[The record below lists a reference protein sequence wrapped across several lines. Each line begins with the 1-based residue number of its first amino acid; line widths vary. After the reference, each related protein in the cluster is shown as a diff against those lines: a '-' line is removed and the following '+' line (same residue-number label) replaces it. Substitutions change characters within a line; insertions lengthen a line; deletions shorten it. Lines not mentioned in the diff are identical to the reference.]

1 MKKRSAMLIAGAA
14 VAVLLAASAALSLGL
29 LGAGSAAAGGDRATP
44 RVRTIERTVTIH
56 KKKGAPAGT
65 ITYAISP
72 PTSRTS
78 GSEGD
83 DGSGS
88 ELDDEGSSGSHEGE
102 GSQGFEDD

>member
-29 LGAGSAAAGGDRATP
+29 LGAGSAVAGGDRATP

-56 KKKGAPAGT
+56 KKQSAPGT
-65 ITYAISP
+65 MISAISL

-78 GSEGD
+78 GSESD

-88 ELDDEGSSGSHEGE
+88 EVDDGSSDSHEGE